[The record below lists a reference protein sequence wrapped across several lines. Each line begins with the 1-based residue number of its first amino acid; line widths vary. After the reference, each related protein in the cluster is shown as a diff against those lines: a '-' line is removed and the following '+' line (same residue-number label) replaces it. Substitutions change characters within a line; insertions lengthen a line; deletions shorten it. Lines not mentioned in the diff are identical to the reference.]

1 MCLHNKF
8 IILVMFESNSLSLF
22 IPLLG
27 TQITITWTRRVLFPD
42 YSADKN
48 SRKNTQ
54 IKNFHDFIW
63 SLTIKVGQ
71 ILHCNMSLMF
81 NIQHNN
87 NKMDPFS
94 EMDIPGIQDAHNA
107 NEHNMQS
114 DELSYTFS

>member
-1 MCLHNKF
+1 
-8 IILVMFESNSLSLF
+8 
-22 IPLLG
+22 
-27 TQITITWTRRVLFPD
+27 
-42 YSADKN
+42 
-48 SRKNTQ
+48 
-54 IKNFHDFIW
+54 
-63 SLTIKVGQ
+63 
-71 ILHCNMSLMF
+71 MF

>member
-1 MCLHNKF
+1 MCLHNELTV
-8 IILVMFESNSLSLF
+8 LVMYKSNSLSLF
-22 IPLLG
+22 TPLLG
-27 TQITITWTRRVLFPD
+27 TQITTTWTRKGVFPD

-48 SRKNTQ
+48 SGKNTQ

-94 EMDIPGIQDAHNA
+94 ELDIPGIQGA
-107 NEHNMQS
+107 Q
-114 DELSYTFS
+114 

>member
-1 MCLHNKF
+1 M
-8 IILVMFESNSLSLF
+8 SLF

-27 TQITITWTRRVLFPD
+27 TQITTTWTRKGVFPD

-87 NKMDPFS
+87 NKMDSFS
-94 EMDIPGIQDAHNA
+94 EMDIPGIQGA
-107 NEHNMQS
+107 Q
-114 DELSYTFS
+114 